1 MLRSVRLALAAPFA
15 LFLAVASSASAQLI
29 ARTMPE
35 ALVGTRTS
43 TPSSAMATRASQ
55 APVLDGITTDPIWA
69 QARVIDEFLEYEP
82 DEGTQSRFRTEVRI
96 AYDDRNLYVLA
107 RMFDPAPDSIISLLS
122 RRDVR
127 TQSEQIKLVID
138 SYHDGRTAYQFITNP
153 AGVKRDFYVYN
164 DGIEDP
170 SWDAV
175 WDVATTIDSLGW
187 VAEFR
192 IPFSQLRFANKPEHT
207 FRMLI
212 VRDVARTNERI
223 SWPLYRRSQPGYVS
237 QGGDVGGISNLP
249 SPRRLEITP
258 YVVTKNVTV
267 PDADRFS
274 HEQRVTGGAD
284 IKWGL
289 SSNLTLDAT
298 INPDFGQVEADPA
311 QLNLSAF
318 ESFFAEQRP
327 FFLEGTGIF
336 TFNTTCGDGGMGC
349 PGLFYSRRI
358 GRSPQLRN
366 ENGYFE
372 QSAPTAT
379 TILGAAKVTGR
390 LGNGLSVGVLDAVT
404 QREAGFA
411 DRTIEPATNYFVT
424 TFQQDLRGGQT
435 GIGAMVTSVR
445 RNLDDHTTALLR
457 ESATSAGINARHRFF
472 NRHYEVAGYVA
483 GSRITGSEDAIG
495 LAQRNGVH
503 RYQRPDDGL
512 AYDPSRTELSGDAR
526 RISFS
531 KIGGGNTR
539 FQTVYYRFSPGFEIN
554 DLGFQSRADEQQL
567 SNWFGLQFNKP
578 TRAYR
583 RANVNLNHWS
593 NWTTEGMPTSLG
605 TNINAHMELPSTWW
619 VHAGGNLNG
628 FVRTFDDRAARGGPA
643 IRNSGSS
650 NAWVGF
656 ETDRRKHVSGVFFV
670 GAFKAD
676 EGRSSGTWIEP
687 SAQFRASSR
696 FSASIGLYMEDESND
711 DQWYTNY
718 GDAGSDTARYTFAR
732 LEQTT
737 VSLNTRMNFTA
748 SPTLSLQLYAQPYIS
763 AGDYSNWRELA
774 DPRAERYVNRYQPFL
789 TDHDEDP
796 ATPVVQ
802 ADPGEF
808 NFKQLNFNTVLRW
821 EYRPG
826 STAFLVWQQGR
837 SGFDGRNGDFSA
849 RRDYGELFGLHPDN
863 TVLLKVSYWFNY

>member
-1 MLRSVRLALAAPFA
+1 MLRTRHSALAAA
-15 LFLAVASSASAQLI
+15 LILASAGNAGAQLV
-29 ARTMPE
+29 ARAMPE
-35 ALVGTRTS
+35 GAASGR
-43 TPSSAMATRASQ
+43 PSVSPAAIAVRAAT

-69 QARVIDEFLEYEP
+69 EARVIDEFREYEP
-82 DEGTQSRFRTEVRI
+82 DEGAVSRFRTEIRI

-127 TQSEQIKLVID
+127 TQSEQLKLVID

-164 DGIEDP
+164 DGVEDV

-175 WDVATTIDSLGW
+175 WDVATAIDSLGW

-192 IPFSQLRFANKPEHT
+192 IPFSQMRFANKPDHT

-237 QGGDVGGISNLP
+237 QGADVGGISNIAT
-249 SPRRLEITP
+249 PRRLEITP
-258 YVVTKNVTV
+258 YVVTKNVTQ
-267 PDADRFS
+267 PEADRFS
-274 HEQRVTGGAD
+274 HEQRFTAGAD
-284 IKWGL
+284 IKYGL

-349 PGLFYSRRI
+349 PGLFYSRRV

-366 ENGYFE
+366 ETGYFE
-372 QSAPTAT
+372 ESAPTAT

-390 LGNGLSVGVLDAVT
+390 LGNGLSMGVLDAAT
-404 QREAGFA
+404 QREAGLA

-424 TFQQDLRGGQT
+424 SLQQDLRGGQT

-445 RNLDDHTTALLR
+445 RTMDEHTTGLLR
-457 ESATSAGINARHRFF
+457 ESATSAGINVRHRFLD
-472 NRHYEVAGYVA
+472 RHYEVAGYLA
-483 GSRITGSEDAIG
+483 GSRITGSEEAIAI
-495 LAQRNGVH
+495 AQRNGVH
-503 RYQRPDDGL
+503 RYQRPDDAL
-512 AYDPSRTELSGDAR
+512 AYDPTRTRLNGDAR
-526 RISFS
+526 RIAFA
-531 KIGGGNTR
+531 KVGGGSTR
-539 FQTVYYRFSPGFEIN
+539 FSTVYHRFSPGFEIN
-554 DLGFQSRADEQQL
+554 DLGFQSRADEQML
-567 SNWFGLQFNKP
+567 SNWFGLQLNKP

-593 NWTTEGMPTSLG
+593 HWTTAGLPTSLG
-605 TNINAHMELPSTWW
+605 VNVNAHMELPSTWW
-619 VHAGGNLNG
+619 LHAGGTANG
-628 FVRTFDDRAARGGPA
+628 LMPTFDDRAARGGPA
-643 IRNSGSS
+643 LRMSPSANV
-650 NAWVGF
+650 WVGF
-656 ETDRRKHVSGVFFV
+656 ETDRRARVNGVLFV
-670 GAFKAD
+670 GTFEAD
-676 EGRSSGTWIEP
+676 EGRSAGTWIEP
-687 SAQFRASSR
+687 SAGLRLSSR
-696 FSASIGLYMEDESND
+696 FSASMGLYVEEESND
-711 DQWYTNY
+711 DQWYANY

-732 LEQTT
+732 LQQTT
-737 VSLNTRMNFTA
+737 VSLNTRINWTA

-763 AGDYSNWRELA
+763 AGDYSNWRELD
-774 DPRAERYVNRYQPFL
+774 DPRAERYADRFRPFL
-789 TDHDEDP
+789 SDADEDP
-796 ATPVVQ
+796 STPAVQ

-837 SGFDGRNGDFSA
+837 SRFDERNGDFSA
-849 RRDYGELFGLHPDN
+849 RRDYGDLFGLHPDN
-863 TVLLKVSYWFNY
+863 TLLLKVSYWFDY

>member
-1 MLRSVRLALAAPFA
+1 MPSLCRCLAGTGLMLCASA
-15 LFLAVASSASAQLI
+15 AVAGAQLI
-29 ARTMPE
+29 ARTMPT
-35 ALVGTRTS
+35 AGPAS
-43 TPSSAMATRASQ
+43 APAAPSAMAVRAAQ

-69 QARVIDEFLEYEP
+69 QARVIDDFREYEP
-82 DEGTQSRFRTEVRI
+82 DEGTESRFRTEVRI

-127 TQSEQIKLVID
+127 TQSEQLKLVID
-138 SYHDGRTAYQFITNP
+138 SYRDGRTAYQFITNP

-164 DGIEDP
+164 DGVEDP

-175 WDVATTIDSLGW
+175 WNVATAIDSLGW
-187 VAEFR
+187 VAEFQ
-192 IPFSQLRFANKPEHT
+192 IPFSQMRFANKAEHT

-237 QGGDVGGISNLP
+237 QGADVGGISNIP
-249 SPRRLEITP
+249 TPRRLEVTP
-258 YVVTKNVTV
+258 YVVTKNVTE
-267 PDADRFS
+267 PDGNRFA

-284 IKWGL
+284 IKYGL

-336 TFNTTCGDGGMGC
+336 TFNTTCGDGGQGC
-349 PGLFYSRRI
+349 PGLFYSRRV

-366 ENGYFE
+366 EDGYFE
-372 QSAPTAT
+372 ESAPTAT

-390 LGNGLSVGVLDAVT
+390 LGNGLSMGVLDAAT
-404 QREAGFA
+404 QREVGFA

-424 TFQQDLRGGQT
+424 SLQQDLRGGQT

-445 RNLDDHTTALLR
+445 RSLDEHTTGLLR
-457 ESATSAGINARHRFF
+457 ETATSAGLNVRHRFF
-472 NRHYEVAGYVA
+472 NRHYEASAYAA
-483 GSRITGSEDAIG
+483 GSRITGSEAAIA
-495 LAQRNGVH
+495 LAQSNGVH

-512 AYDPSRTELSGDAR
+512 AYDPSRTRLSGDAR
-526 RISFS
+526 RIALA
-531 KIGGGNTR
+531 KIGGGSTR
-539 FQTVYYRFSPGFEIN
+539 FSTVYHRFSPGFEIN
-554 DLGFQSRADEQQL
+554 DLGFQARADEQVL
-567 SNWFGLQFNKP
+567 SNWFGLQLNKP

-583 RANVNLNHWS
+583 RANLNLNHWS
-593 NWTTEGMPTSLG
+593 HWTTEGLPTNLG
-605 TNINAHMELPSTWW
+605 TNVNAHLELPSTWW
-619 VHAGGNLNG
+619 LHAGGTLNG
-628 FVRTFDDRAARGGPA
+628 LMRTFDDRAARGGPA
-643 IRNSGSS
+643 LRNSSS
-650 NAWVGF
+650 GDVWMGF
-656 ETDRRKHVSGVFFV
+656 ETDRRKRVN
-670 GAFKAD
+670 GALFAGTFRND
-676 EGRSSGTWIEP
+676 AGRSSGVWFEP
-687 SAQFRASSR
+687 SAQLRASSR
-696 FSASIGLYMEDESND
+696 FSASLGLYIEDETND
-711 DQWYTNY
+711 NQWYANY
-718 GDAGSDTARYTFAR
+718 GDAGNDTTHYTFAR
-732 LEQTT
+732 LAQTT

-763 AGDYSNWRELA
+763 AGTYSDWREID
-774 DPRAERYVNRYQPFL
+774 DPRADRYEDRYRPYL
-789 TDHDEDP
+789 SDDDENP
-796 ATPVVQ
+796 ATPAVQ

-826 STAFLVWQQGR
+826 STMFLVWQQGR
-837 SGFDGRNGDFSA
+837 NGFVEQNGDFSP
-849 RRDYGELFGLHPDN
+849 RRDYGDLFGLHPDN

>member
-1 MLRSVRLALAAPFA
+1 MLHSTLSRIAAAALLGVATTPAGAQLVARNLPAAAAIPASSGVSALA
-15 LFLAVASSASAQLI
+15 V
-29 ARTMPE
+29 
-35 ALVGTRTS
+35 
-43 TPSSAMATRASQ
+43 RAAQ
-55 APVLDGITTDPIWA
+55 APVLDGLTTDAIWA
-69 QARVIDEFLEYEP
+69 EARVIDDFREYEP
-82 DEGTQSRFRTEVRI
+82 DEGAVSRFRTEVRI
-96 AYDDRNLYVLA
+96 AYDDRNLYILA

-170 SWDAV
+170 SWDAI

-187 VAEFR
+187 VAEFQ
-192 IPFSQLRFANKPEHT
+192 IPFSQLRFANKTEHT

-237 QGGDVGGISNLP
+237 QGGDVAGIRNLP

-284 IKWGL
+284 VKYGL

-349 PGLFYSRRI
+349 PGLFYSRRV

-366 ENGYFE
+366 EDGYFE
-372 QSAPTAT
+372 ESAPTAT

-390 LGNGLSVGVLDAVT
+390 LGNGLSMGVLDAAT

-424 TFQQDLRGGQT
+424 SFQQDLRGGQT

-445 RNLDDHTTALLR
+445 RSLDEHTTALLR
-457 ESATSAGINARHRFF
+457 ESATSAGINARHRFLDR
-472 NRHYEVAGYVA
+472 NYEVAGYVA
-483 GSRITGSEDAIG
+483 GSRITGSEAAIA

-503 RYQRPDDGL
+503 RYQRPDDDLG
-512 AYDPSRTELSGDAR
+512 YDPTLTRLNGDAR
-526 RISFS
+526 RFAFA
-531 KIGGGNTR
+531 KVGGGSTR
-539 FQTVYYRFSPGFEIN
+539 FSTVYHRFSPGFEIN
-554 DLGFQSRADEQQL
+554 DLGFQSRADEQVL
-567 SNWFGLQFNKP
+567 TNWFGLQLNKP

-593 NWTTEGMPTSLG
+593 HWTTGGLPTNLG
-605 TNINAHMELPSTWW
+605 ANVNAHMELPSTWW
-619 VHAGGNLNG
+619 LHAGGTANG
-628 FVRTFDDRAARGGPA
+628 FMRTFDDRMARGGPA
-643 IRNSGSS
+643 LRNSASA
-650 NAWVGF
+650 NAWFGF
-656 ETDRRKHVSGVFFV
+656 ETDRRARVNAVLFV

-687 SAQFRASSR
+687 SAELRLSSR
-696 FSASIGLYMEDESND
+696 FSASVGLYMEDETND
-711 DQWYTNY
+711 DQWYENF

-732 LEQTT
+732 LTQTT
-737 VSLNTRMNFTA
+737 VNLNTRMNFTA

-763 AGDYSNWRELA
+763 AGDYSDWRELA
-774 DPRAERYVNRYQPFL
+774 DPRAERYADRYQPFL
-789 TDHDEDP
+789 SDHDDDP
-796 ATPVVQ
+796 ATPPVQ

-826 STAFLVWQQGR
+826 SSAFLVWQQGR
-837 SGFDGRNGDFSA
+837 NRFDERNGEFSA
-849 RRDYGELFGLHPDN
+849 RRDYGDLFGLHPDN
-863 TVLLKVSYWFNY
+863 TLLLKVSYWFNY